1 MVPFAVKGYLSPW
14 LLPPT
19 SCFLLIALGLLLAR
33 RLRGLGRLL
42 IALGLL
48 SGLALST
55 PLVSDRV
62 MAWVEAPYAMLD
74 RPPLRLPTER
84 QAIWREKPDQAPQ
97 AIVLLAGGST
107 ADGAASRAPNR
118 LSAASLERVLHAH
131 RLARLTR
138 LPVLIS
144 GGVTLGGGDPEA
156 ELMRRVL
163 ESDLG
168 TPVKWIEATSRD
180 TAESARATAAM
191 LQPAGIRR
199 VLLVTHAYHM
209 LRAEGAYTGAGFRVV
224 PAPHSFL
231 GGGGRFSWLEL
242 LPAEGALAT
251 SRLAVREIIGRLW
264 YRLNAAPGRLKDGPS
279 APAGNREPAREQQ

>member
-19 SCFLLIALGLLLAR
+19 SSLLLIGLGLLLAR
-33 RLRGLGRLL
+33 RLRRLGGLL

-48 SGLALST
+48 SALALSM
-55 PLVSDRV
+55 PFVSERL
-62 MAWVEAPYAMLD
+62 MAYVEAPYATLD
-74 RPPLRLPTER
+74 QPPLRLPTAR
-84 QAIWREKPDQAPQ
+84 QASWRERPAEAPQ

-107 ADGAASRAPNR
+107 TDGAASSAPNR
-118 LSAASLERVLHAH
+118 LSATSLERVLHAY
-131 RLARLTR
+131 RLARLTD

-144 GGVTLGGGDPEA
+144 GGVTLAGGDPEA

-163 ESDLG
+163 EGDLA

-180 TAESARATAAM
+180 TGESAQATAGM
-191 LQPAGIRR
+191 LQPGGIRR

-209 LRAEGAYTGAGFRVV
+209 LRAEHVYQRAGFQVV

-231 GGGGRFSWLEL
+231 GGGGRFSWLDLVPTEQ
-242 LPAEGALAT
+242 ALSS
-251 SRLAVREIIGRLW
+251 SRLAIREIIGRLW
-264 YRLNAAPGRLKDGPS
+264 YRLG
-279 APAGNREPAREQQ
+279 

>member
-19 SCFLLIALGLLLAR
+19 SSFLLIALGLLLVR

-42 IALGLL
+42 IALGLG

-55 PLVSDRV
+55 PIVSERL
-62 MAWVEAPYAMLD
+62 MAWVEAPYSTLD
-74 RPPLRLPTER
+74 APPLRLPTER
-84 QAIWREKPDQAPQ
+84 QARWRDKPDEAPQ

-107 ADGAASRAPNR
+107 TDGEASRAPNR
-118 LSAASLERVLHAH
+118 LSAASLERVLQAH

-163 ESDLG
+163 ESDFG
-168 TPVKWIEATSRD
+168 TPVKWVEATSRD
-180 TAESARATAAM
+180 TGESARATAAM

-209 LRAEGAYTGAGFRVV
+209 PRAARSYVGAGFRVV

-231 GGGGRFSWLEL
+231 GGASRFSWLKLVPSEQ
-242 LPAEGALAT
+242 ALTT
-251 SRLAVREIIGRLW
+251 SRLALREIIGSLW
-264 YRLNAAPGRLKDGPS
+264 YRFA
-279 APAGNREPAREQQ
+279 

>member
-19 SCFLLIALGLLLAR
+19 ICFLLIALGLLLAG
-33 RLRGLGRLL
+33 RLRGFGRLL
-42 IALGLL
+42 IALGLG

-55 PLVSDRV
+55 PIISERL

-74 RPPLRLPTER
+74 PPPLRLPTER
-84 QAIWREKPDQAPQ
+84 QARWSDKPDEAPQ

-107 ADGAASRAPNR
+107 ADDAASRAPNR
-118 LSAASLERVLHAH
+118 LSASSLERVLHAH

-163 ESDLG
+163 EGDLG
-168 TPVKWIEATSRD
+168 TPVKWVEATSRD
-180 TAESARATAAM
+180 TGESARAAAAM
-191 LQPAGIRR
+191 LQPAGVRR
-199 VLLVTHAYHM
+199 ILLVTHAYHM
-209 LRAEGAYTGAGFRVV
+209 LRAEGAYTAAGLRVV

-231 GGGGRFSWLEL
+231 GGAGRFSWLKLVPSE
-242 LPAEGALAT
+242 AALST

-264 YRLNAAPGRLKDGPS
+264 YRWA
-279 APAGNREPAREQQ
+279 

>member
-19 SCFLLIALGLLLAR
+19 ICFLLIALGLLLAG
-33 RLRGLGRLL
+33 RLRGFGRLL
-42 IALGLL
+42 IALGLV

-55 PLVSDRV
+55 PIISERL

-74 RPPLRLPTER
+74 PPPLRLPTER
-84 QAIWREKPDQAPQ
+84 QARWSDKPDEAPQ
-97 AIVLLAGGST
+97 AIVLLAGGSA

-118 LSAASLERVLHAH
+118 LSASSLERVLHAH

-163 ESDLG
+163 EGDLG
-168 TPVKWIEATSRD
+168 TPVKWVEATSRD
-180 TAESARATAAM
+180 TGESARAAAAM
-191 LQPAGIRR
+191 LQPAGVRR
-199 VLLVTHAYHM
+199 ILLVTHAYHM
-209 LRAEGAYTGAGFRVV
+209 LRAEGAYTAAGLRVV

-231 GGGGRFSWLEL
+231 GGAGRFSWLKLVPSE
-242 LPAEGALAT
+242 AALST

-264 YRLNAAPGRLKDGPS
+264 YRWA
-279 APAGNREPAREQQ
+279 

>member
-19 SCFLLIALGLLLAR
+19 SSFLLIALGLLLLGRAR
-33 RLRGLGRLL
+33 WLGRLL
-42 IALGLL
+42 LAIGLM
-48 SGLALST
+48 SGLALSL
-55 PLVSDRV
+55 PIVSERL
-62 MAWVEAPYAMLD
+62 MAWVEAPYATLD
-74 RPPLRLPTER
+74 PPPLRLPTDR
-84 QAIWREKPDQAPQ
+84 QAQWRDGPEAAPQ

-107 ADGAASRAPNR
+107 TDGAASRAPNR
-118 LSAASLERVLHAH
+118 PSASSLERVMHAH
-131 RLARLTR
+131 RLARLTK
-138 LPVLIS
+138 LPILIS

-163 ESDLG
+163 EADLA

-180 TAESARATAAM
+180 TGESARATAAM

-209 LRAEGAYTGAGFRVV
+209 LRAERAYAGAGFQVV

-231 GGGGRFSWLEL
+231 GGAGRFAWLKLVPSET
-242 LPAEGALAT
+242 ALTSSRIAT
-251 SRLAVREIIGRLW
+251 REIIGRLW
-264 YRLNAAPGRLKDGPS
+264 YRFP
-279 APAGNREPAREQQ
+279 